1 LERKNEVSQQFK
13 QKKGKVVVTMLIL
26 AVTLLACGPSPS
38 TQTRTATTETQAASA
53 KRYPL
58 TGRVV
63 SVDKANQ
70 SLTIDGDEIPG
81 FMGAMQMPYAVK
93 DPSIL
98 EKVLPSDKIKAEIVV
113 GGDGAYLENVTVT
126 AKQQKPNK

>member
-1 LERKNEVSQQFK
+1 MTAV
-13 QKKGKVVVTMLIL
+13 IL
-26 AVTLLACGPSPS
+26 ALTLLACGPSPS
-38 TQTRTATTETQAASA
+38 TQTRTATTETQAAT

-63 SVDKANQ
+63 SIDKPNQ
-70 SLTIDGDEIPG
+70 SLIIDGDEIPG

-93 DPSIL
+93 DLSIL
-98 EKVLPSDKIKAEIVV
+98 DKVSPGDKIKAEIVV

-126 AKQQKPNK
+126 ARQQKPSK